1 MNLVIPTPRDHH
13 PHCLI
18 QVFAWHLHIC
28 LLQKEWQQAGVG
40 SPFYKHV
47 KHSPSGSIL
56 DFISCV
62 CVGFDRPSQYVPYH
76 FSGVENKQKC
86 WIEATPWSGTVY
98 MDGTDDLHLQRKVWS
113 AFSSPSHAA
122 APHRQQPCRND
133 IEQLPTR
140 DLKMNNPHLHSVS
153 EPFQGR
159 AASVPASNVGD
170 VGMPIS
176 PVWCPDSGEQ
186 PLHQLCFPG
195 NCPTSSCQQDPQ
207 EAQTFTA
214 ANSTDLSCCKWGH
227 QSLANAAC

>member
-1 MNLVIPTPRDHH
+1 MADSFPVGPSASTPHCRYLWLYIYNICLNLPSLSPLMNLVIPTPRDHH

-122 APHRQQPCRND
+122 APHR
-133 IEQLPTR
+133 
-140 DLKMNNPHLHSVS
+140 
-153 EPFQGR
+153 
-159 AASVPASNVGD
+159 
-170 VGMPIS
+170 
-176 PVWCPDSGEQ
+176 
-186 PLHQLCFPG
+186 
-195 NCPTSSCQQDPQ
+195 
-207 EAQTFTA
+207 
-214 ANSTDLSCCKWGH
+214 
-227 QSLANAAC
+227 